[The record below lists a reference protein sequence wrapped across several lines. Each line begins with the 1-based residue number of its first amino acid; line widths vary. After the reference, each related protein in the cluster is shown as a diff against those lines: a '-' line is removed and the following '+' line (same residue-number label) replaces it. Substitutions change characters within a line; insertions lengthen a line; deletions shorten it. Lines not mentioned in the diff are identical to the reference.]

1 MSLSA
6 RCDSVFF
13 RPALLSKPWL
23 RAAVVAA
30 LCMESAVWAQD
41 AIPERGAAQWLQKI
55 QTAGQRTNFMGTLVM
70 QQGNDVR
77 VSRIAHGY
85 DEGVVRE
92 RVQAL
97 DGVPREFVRTNNEVR
112 CLWPQVRKVVVE
124 WRPTQD
130 NFPALTDAAPAE
142 VLSNYRFSQESVER
156 VAGQDCQVIVLTPR
170 DSLRYG
176 HRLCV
181 AGNTGLLLSAQ
192 VLNER
197 NEVMERMAFTD
208 IQVLQVLDR
217 AVLEPSWATQDW
229 RVVRTEHQPV
239 DLQARGWFFS
249 VPEGFRRVREVL
261 RKMVGRKSEA
271 HPSGEQA
278 MQSVYSDGL
287 ATFSVFIEPEAFTAV
302 EPPAE
307 ERIHVQGA
315 THTLS
320 RQVGRAAVT
329 VVGEVPANTV
339 RQVAYSVE
347 YRGGTR

>member
-1 MSLSA
+1 M
-6 RCDSVFF
+6 RCGSVFP
-13 RPALLSKPWL
+13 RSAVLGKPL
-23 RAAVVAA
+23 MTAAFLAA
-30 LCMESAVWAQD
+30 LCMDSAAWAQE
-41 AIPERGAAQWLQKI
+41 AMPERGAAQWLQKI

-70 QQGNDVR
+70 QQGNEVR

-112 CLWPQVRKVVVE
+112 CLWPQARKVVVE

-142 VLSNYRFSQESVER
+142 VLSNYRFSQETIER

-181 AGNTGLLLSAQ
+181 AAHTGLLLSAQ

-197 NEVMERMAFTD
+197 NEVMEHMAFTD
-208 IQVLQVLDR
+208 IQVVQVLDR
-217 AVLEPSWATQDW
+217 TVLEPSWSTQDW

-249 VPEGFRRVREVL
+249 VPEGFQRVREVL
-261 RKMVGRKSEA
+261 RKMVGRKSEVR
-271 HPSGEQA
+271 PSAGQA

-302 EPPAE
+302 EPSVE
-307 ERIHVQGA
+307 ERSHMQGA

-347 YRGGTR
+347 YRAATAR